1 MSELRTN
8 KLVSIGN
15 DLQFWTGGNSSEKL
29 RIDSVGNLCFGASGS
44 AGAHIPPHEGNAP
57 MYSARA
63 WGRINTDATTGSIQ
77 ADSVGNNIDFDFV
90 DSSTTR
96 WLSNHTIKIVFKTPM
111 IGSIYSVVANC
122 SLNANSPLLVCRAS
136 TTNANNN
143 AIDKETLYLS
153 VYKGTANGY
162 ELNDGNYPKILD
174 FTIFAE

>member
-63 WGRINTDATTGSIQ
+63 WGRINTDATTGTIQ
-77 ADSVGNNIDFDFV
+77 ADSVGNNVDFD
-90 DSSTTR
+90 STE

-136 TTNANNN
+136 TTNGGT
-143 AIDKETLYLS
+143 IDAGTLYLS

-174 FTIFAE
+174 FTIFD

>member
-63 WGRINTDATTGSIQ
+63 WGRINTDATTGTIQ
-77 ADSVGNNIDFDFV
+77 ADSVGNNIDFD
-90 DSSTTR
+90 STE
-96 WLSNHTIKIVFKTPM
+96 WLSTHTIKIVFKTRM
-111 IGSIYSVVANC
+111 SGSIYSVVANC

-136 TTNANNN
+136 TNLGGFSGA
-143 AIDKETLYLS
+143 ETIHLS

-174 FTIFAE
+174 FTIFD

>member
-63 WGRINTDATTGSIQ
+63 WGRINTHATSGTIQ
-77 ADSVGNNIDFDFV
+77 ADSVGNNVDFD
-90 DSSTTR
+90 STT
-96 WLSNHTIKIVFKTPM
+96 WISKNTIRIRFKTPM
-111 IGSIYSVVANC
+111 SSGTYSAVANC
-122 SLNANSPLLVCRAS
+122 SLNANSPLLVCRGTGDEGFFGA
-136 TTNANNN
+136 T
-143 AIDKETLYLS
+143 TLYLS

-162 ELNDGNYPKILD
+162 ELNDGNYPKILE